1 MKRVRRKKEDGW
13 GHGSVEIIANIW
25 SLLQNLHRSA
35 SDVSDAD
42 SLLLSS
48 GERANFLRLT

>member
-13 GHGSVEIIANIW
+13 GHGSVEIVANIW

-35 SDVSDAD
+35 SDVSGAD

-48 GERANFLRLT
+48 GERANFSRST